1 MNECSCMECGVC
13 ILYFF
18 LINCTV
24 ICLSNKEMHR
34 CVNFLADFVI

>member
-1 MNECSCMECGVC
+1 MNAHVWSGCVHTV
-13 ILYFF
+13 FF

-34 CVNFLADFVI
+34 CVNFLADFII